1 MEAHSAPAAAVAGRA
16 VARRPAASAWRRL
29 PEALAVGVRTAA
41 TVPLASACWM
51 LCCLQGQGVV
61 PPGSVKVYLTVLVE
75 RVLHVDQRDYNF
87 EVSSA

>member
-1 MEAHSAPAAAVAGRA
+1 
-16 VARRPAASAWRRL
+16 
-29 PEALAVGVRTAA
+29 
-41 TVPLASACWM
+41 M